1 MIHGNI
7 TQALRHLADGG
18 SYRNGQ
24 TAGAEFLNIMQEFP
38 LVCQKLGLGTQM
50 VPSFSSWISDTY

>member
-18 SYRNGQ
+18 SYFNGR
-24 TAGAEFLNIMQEFP
+24 TAGDEFLSIIKEFP
-38 LVCQKLGLGTQM
+38 LVCQKLGIGTQ
-50 VPSFSSWISDTY
+50 